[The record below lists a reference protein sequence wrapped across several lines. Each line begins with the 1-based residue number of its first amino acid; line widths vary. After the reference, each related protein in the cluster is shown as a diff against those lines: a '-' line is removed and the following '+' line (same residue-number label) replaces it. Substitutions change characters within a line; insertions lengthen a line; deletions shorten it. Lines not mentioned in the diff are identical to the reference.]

1 MERYFLIFLFTIYF
15 TMPTWLKLISQSS
28 LKVMVKRVIMIVMVF
43 ISFAFYFIVVINK
56 DPGLLTRIAGNV
68 VFIAYLIIV
77 FLTAYKNWPK

>member
-1 MERYFLIFLFTIYF
+1 
-15 TMPTWLKLISQSS
+15 
-28 LKVMVKRVIMIVMVF
+28 MVKRVMMIVMVF

-68 VFIAYLIIV
+68 VFIVYLIIV